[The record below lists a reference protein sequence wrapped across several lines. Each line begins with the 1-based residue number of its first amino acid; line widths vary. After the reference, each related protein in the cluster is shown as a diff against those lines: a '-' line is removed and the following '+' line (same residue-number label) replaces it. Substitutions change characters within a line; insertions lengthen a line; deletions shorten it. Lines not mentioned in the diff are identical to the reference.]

1 MEGEKTLR
9 TGNSLIVITLPTA
22 GLFGA
27 LDVGEGCTKG
37 DSCLME
43 SISLVLLLTLF
54 KSICTGMVG
63 KYDFCLVK
71 KNMTLLPPVAL
82 NSIAA
87 EVSEHLAS
95 MIKQFIKE

>member
-9 TGNSLIVITLPTA
+9 TGNSLIVIALPTA

-27 LDVGEGCTKG
+27 LEVGEGCTKG

-63 KYDFCLVK
+63 KYDFSFFEK
-71 KNMTLLPPVAL
+71 
-82 NSIAA
+82 SI
-87 EVSEHLAS
+87 
-95 MIKQFIKE
+95 